1 MAKKY
6 SKKNWGSLLQIRMSL
21 AEKRSMAKFIRKF
34 NVTQREFLLAV
45 KNELRDRDEI
55 KNGRFY

>member
-1 MAKKY
+1 
-6 SKKNWGSLLQIRMSL
+6 MSL